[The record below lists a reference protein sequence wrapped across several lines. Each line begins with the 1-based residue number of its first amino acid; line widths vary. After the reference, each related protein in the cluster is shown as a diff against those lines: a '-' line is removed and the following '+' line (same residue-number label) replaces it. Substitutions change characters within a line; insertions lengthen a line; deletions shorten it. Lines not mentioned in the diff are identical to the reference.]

1 LGESGLPLITSEG
14 AAISIV
20 TYRLKQIEERFAMQ
34 EHKITQLAGMIGKL
48 KDNADKGQI
57 DNLAS
62 IMANIRLTI
71 PRKMITE
78 HIQGDD
84 IPLETPK
91 ELLPTFQTVRSNRS
105 YEVVKKRWELWK
117 TQIDS
122 GATPAQLA
130 KAWGCERGSVYHAI
144 KNKFVARRG
153 TGRKLVE
160 FPKCRHS
167 AMRAKKRNIK

>member
-1 LGESGLPLITSEG
+1 MNSMLTAHLVLP
-14 AAISIV
+14 AAIHRIKM
-20 TYRLKQIEERFAMQ
+20 LEERMAGQ
-34 EHKITQLAGMIGKL
+34 DAQITQLAGMIGKL

-57 DNLAS
+57 DNLTS
-62 IMANIRLTI
+62 IMAKIRLTI
-71 PRKMITE
+71 PRKIITE

-84 IPLETPK
+84 IPIETPK
-91 ELLPTFQTVRSNRS
+91 ELLPTLQTVRNNRS

-144 KNKFVARRG
+144 KNKFVARRS
-153 TGRKLVE
+153 TGRNLIE

>member
-1 LGESGLPLITSEG
+1 MITTES
-14 AAISIV
+14 AAISAV
-20 TYRLKQIEERFAMQ
+20 TYRLKQIEERFTMQ

-48 KDNADKGQI
+48 KDNSDKGQI

-71 PRKMITE
+71 PRKMIRE

-144 KNKFVARRG
+144 KNNFVARLG

-160 FPKCRHS
+160 FPKCMRS